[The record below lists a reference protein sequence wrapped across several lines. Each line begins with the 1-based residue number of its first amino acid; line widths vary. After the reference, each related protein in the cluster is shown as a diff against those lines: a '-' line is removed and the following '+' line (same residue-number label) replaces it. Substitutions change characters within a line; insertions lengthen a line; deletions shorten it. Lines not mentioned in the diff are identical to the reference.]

1 MKAVLI
7 TKTNQAKLASRYFL
21 DAIDYDD
28 KMPIGYYLVCGFGDE
43 DNYELLTLASL
54 DAAFTYDPLVTL
66 ENEFFEVN
74 RR

>member
-28 KMPIGYYLVCGFGDE
+28 KMPIGYYLVCGFAVE
-43 DNYELLTLASL
+43 DNYELVTKEVL
-54 DAAFTYDPLVTL
+54 DANFTYDPDTTL
-66 ENEFFEVN
+66 LNDFFEIA
-74 RR
+74 RI